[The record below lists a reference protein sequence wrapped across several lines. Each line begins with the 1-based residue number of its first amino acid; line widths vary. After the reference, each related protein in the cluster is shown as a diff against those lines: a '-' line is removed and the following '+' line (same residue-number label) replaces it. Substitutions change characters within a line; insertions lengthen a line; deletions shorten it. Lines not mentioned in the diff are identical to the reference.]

1 MTDPRRLYQVTWD
14 AAELTRQ
21 HPPRF
26 GNRSKAAAF
35 DHLMTAGDAPAGSVG
50 ASRWASG
57 GLVEGRKSP
66 VAVRMEP
73 GFFRYDGRTDGL
85 EWHVNFAA
93 HDLFCAYPTSLL
105 AQDELQVLEHPVL
118 ASVRQALLAEGR
130 STRVVE
136 SGRPTPILVSG
147 VERRGQL
154 DTAPS
159 PVRPYGLYGNN
170 FAASPIPRMLDAL
183 APIVPPTISH
193 IIAIEAP
200 PGGSGRY
207 VFDEIAFILD
217 TATTG
222 FRAAVLESEHLA
234 PGRRVVVHT
243 GWWGCGAY
251 GGNREL
257 MGLLQIEAAAL
268 AGLDELVFHAGDLT
282 GERDFEVVVK
292 AHRGLREL
300 EGTPEVIEQLAGRGY
315 RWGVSNGT

>member
-1 MTDPRRLYQVTWD
+1 MTDPRQLYQATWD
-14 AAELTRQ
+14 AAELMQR

-35 DHLMTAGDAPAGSVG
+35 EHLMAAGGAPAGSVG
-50 ASRWASG
+50 ASRWATG
-57 GLVEGRKSP
+57 GLPQDRKP
-66 VAVRMEP
+66 AVAVRMEP
-73 GFFRYDGRTDGL
+73 GFFRYDDRAGGL

-93 HDLFCAYPTSLL
+93 HDLFCAYTTSLL
-105 AQDELQVLEHPVL
+105 AQDELQVLEHPAL
-118 ASVRQALLAEGR
+118 ASVRQALQAGGQ
-130 STRVVE
+130 STLVVE
-136 SGRPTPILVSG
+136 DGRPTPILVHG
-147 VERRGQL
+147 VERRGRL

-159 PVRPYGLYGNN
+159 PARPHGLYGNN
-170 FAASPIPRMLDAL
+170 FAASPITQMLEAL

-207 VFDEIAFILD
+207 AFDEIAFILD

-222 FRAAVLESEHLA
+222 FRAAVLESGRLA
-234 PGRRVVVHT
+234 PGKRVVVHT

-257 MGLLQIEAAAL
+257 MGVLQLEAAAL
-268 AGLDELVFHAGDLT
+268 AGLDELVFHAGDAT
-282 GERDFEVVVK
+282 GERDFGAVVE
-292 AHRGLREL
+292 AHRALRGI
-300 EGTPEVIEQLAGRGY
+300 EGTTEVIEHLVARGY